1 MKVIQI
7 NSECGRGST
16 GRIASAISRKLD
28 EKGCKNY
35 ILYSANHRSDDPHG
49 IMIGTKLMLR
59 VHQLLA
65 RIFGDTGF
73 HSYFATQ
80 KLIRTIRDIDPD
92 LILLHNLHGYYLHI
106 GVLFRFLKEY
116 DKPVLWTLHDCWAFT
131 GHCTHYQIARCYRWQ
146 SGCRDCPNRKEY
158 PYSWF
163 FDRSRSLYRKK
174 KELFASVE
182 KLRIIVPSKWLS
194 DEVEKSFLSDKP
206 RYVIHNGIDLN
217 VFVPTETDFRKKH
230 RLENKIMVLGVAAVW
245 NYGKGLDIII
255 ELANRM
261 DPQRYA
267 FILVGTDDSVDKSL
281 PKSIISIH
289 RTQNQKELAEIYS
302 AADVLINPTRQDN
315 YPTVN
320 MEALACGTP
329 VITFDTGGCSE
340 SGIDGFT
347 RVITSKNTD
356 ELEKALLQVSFK
368 TQEESAKCSAE
379 AKRFDERSCF
389 ARYVTIFEE
398 IVEKNGEISC

>member
-146 SGCRDCPNRKEY
+146 SGCHDCPNRKEY

-182 KLRIIVPSKWLS
+182 KLRIIVPSNHFYQTSRDTL
-194 DEVEKSFLSDKP
+194 FTT
-206 RYVIHNGIDLN
+206 G
-217 VFVPTETDFRKKH
+217 
-230 RLENKIMVLGVAAVW
+230 
-245 NYGKGLDIII
+245 
-255 ELANRM
+255 
-261 DPQRYA
+261 
-267 FILVGTDDSVDKSL
+267 
-281 PKSIISIH
+281 SI
-289 RTQNQKELAEIYS
+289 
-302 AADVLINPTRQDN
+302 
-315 YPTVN
+315 
-320 MEALACGTP
+320 
-329 VITFDTGGCSE
+329 
-340 SGIDGFT
+340 
-347 RVITSKNTD
+347 
-356 ELEKALLQVSFK
+356 
-368 TQEESAKCSAE
+368 
-379 AKRFDERSCF
+379 
-389 ARYVTIFEE
+389 
-398 IVEKNGEISC
+398 

>member
-16 GRIASAISRKLD
+16 GRIASAISRNLD
-28 EKGCKNY
+28 EKGYENY
-35 ILYSANHRSDDPHG
+35 IIYSANHRSDDPHG

-65 RIFGDTGF
+65 WVFGDAGF

-80 KLIRTIRDIDPD
+80 KLIRKIKEINPD

-106 GVLFRFLKEY
+106 GVLFRFLKKFN
-116 DKPVLWTLHDCWAFT
+116 KPVLWTLHDCWAFT
-131 GHCTHYQIARCYRWQ
+131 GHCAHYQIAECYRWQ
-146 SGCRDCPNRKEY
+146 SACHDCPNRNEY

-163 FDRSRSLYRKK
+163 FDRSRSLFHKK
-174 KELFASVE
+174 KELFTSVE

-194 DEVEKSFLSDKP
+194 DEVESSFLSDKS
-206 RYVIHNGIDLN
+206 RYMIHNGINLKL
-217 VFVPTETDFRKKH
+217 FEPAETDFRKKNH
-230 RLENKIMVLGVAAVW
+230 LEDKIIVMGVAAVW
-245 NYGKGLDIII
+245 NYGKGLDMII

-267 FILVGTDDSVDKSL
+267 FLLVGTDVSVDKDL
-281 PKSIISIH
+281 PKNIISIH
-289 RTQNQKELAEIYS
+289 RTQNQAELAELYS

-340 SGIDGFT
+340 SAIEGFT
-347 RVITSKNTD
+347 KVIYSKTVD
-356 ELEKALLQVSFK
+356 ELEKALLHISFK
-368 TQEESAKCSAE
+368 TKETSEKCAKE
-379 AKRFDERSCF
+379 AKRFDEQSCF
-389 ARYVTIFEE
+389 AQYVTIFEE
-398 IVEKNGEISC
+398 IVKKDGEIPC